1 MAPRHLA
8 RGFHRTETEI
18 TVGIE
23 GLKNIA
29 SLTDSKSQTHNKND
43 NSNLQHF

>member
-23 GLKNIA
+23 GLKDIA
-29 SLTDSKSQTHNKND
+29 SLTDPKSQTHNKND